1 MHGSHFAGNVLL
13 EAVRKQEGMED
24 AWPQAFQEQRKGLH
38 IHSLRPIQKDFA
50 VEIPE
55 RDEQLSERLIVLP
68 LSTQAVNRILV
79 HLQQSVE

>member
-13 EAVRKQEGMED
+13 EAVRKLESMED
-24 AWPQAFQEQRKGLH
+24 ACSKNYGEESRSLH

-55 RDEQLSERLIVLP
+55 RDEQLSERLVVLP
-68 LSTQAVNRILV
+68 LGTQTVHRILV